1 MGKHIDRQ
9 TQYEITN
16 AVLEC
21 CSKDPDGFAVY
32 NAGASDNA
40 IACDV
45 GTQLDII
52 VTREQVA
59 TVRRAWCGNF
69 RPGGTVSV
77 ASEALSAS
85 RYERRL
91 AAVETLAAETL
102 VAVDALV
109 SAIDTQQKLIND
121 LCAKEGADKLG
132 GRGLEVVRPVGP
144 DT

>member
-1 MGKHIDRQ
+1 MSKHIGRQ

-45 GTQLDII
+45 GAQLDII

-69 RPGGTVSV
+69 RPGGTVNV
-77 ASEALSAS
+77 AAEALSAS
-85 RYERRL
+85 KYERRL
-91 AAVETLAAETL
+91 AAVEALAAGTL
-102 VAVDALV
+102 VAVDALT
-109 SAIDTQQKLIND
+109 SAIDMQQKLIND
-121 LCAKEGADKLG
+121 LCAKEGEAEFK
-132 GRGLEVVRPVGP
+132 GRLLEIVRPVGP